1 MGQKSSINSSK
12 KSSNSPSVMGMM
24 LQVVKHN
31 PLRVLHVDDD
41 LNQLMFTKIF
51 LEDCDPDISVES
63 ISRPSDV
70 VQALSVEQFDCVVSD
85 YQMDEMDGIAL
96 TRRLRAESNVPI
108 IIYTGR
114 GSDEI
119 EEVARTAGA
128 DGYVQKETDPIHY
141 MGLCIQ
147 IRNVVHEKFKAII
160 KK

>member
-1 MGQKSSINSSK
+1 MGQKRSINSSK

-63 ISRPSDV
+63 VSRPSDV
-70 VQALSVEQFDCVVSD
+70 MQALSVEQFDCVVSD